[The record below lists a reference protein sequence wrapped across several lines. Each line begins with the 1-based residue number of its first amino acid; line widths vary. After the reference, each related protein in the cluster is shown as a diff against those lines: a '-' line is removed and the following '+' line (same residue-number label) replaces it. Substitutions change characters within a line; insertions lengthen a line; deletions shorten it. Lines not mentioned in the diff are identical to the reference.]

1 MAEII
6 WTEPALDDLDQIAE
20 YIALDK
26 LSAAQDLVR
35 KVFEKVDRLS
45 DSPNSGR
52 KVPELTPSKYKEVIV
67 GPCRIFY
74 RVSEEAVYI
83 LHVMRVERD
92 LRRFLLEDRDPP
104 AR

>member
-6 WTEPALDDLDQIAE
+6 WTEPALDDLDEIAE

-26 LSAAQDLVR
+26 LSAAKNLVR
-35 KVFEKVDRLS
+35 KVFERVDRLA

-52 KVPELTPSKYKEVIV
+52 KVPELSSSKYKEVIV

-74 RVSEEAVYI
+74 RVSEDVVYI

-92 LRRFLLEDRDPP
+92 LRRYLLEDRDFPGT
-104 AR
+104 